1 LSGKV
6 STSANFEPFQWPP
19 SVKFPEC
26 TYPLSLVKKLALEQ
40 VLHPGARRDSFN
52 GIADL
57 DQYRFTVLL
66 VDLEAVAGG
75 VCD

>member
-1 LSGKV
+1 MAPIGKIPGV
-6 STSANFEPFQWPP
+6 HL
-19 SVKFPEC
+19 
-26 TYPLSLVKKLALEQ
+26 PLSLVKKLALGQ
-40 VLHPGARRDSFN
+40 VLHPSARRDSFN